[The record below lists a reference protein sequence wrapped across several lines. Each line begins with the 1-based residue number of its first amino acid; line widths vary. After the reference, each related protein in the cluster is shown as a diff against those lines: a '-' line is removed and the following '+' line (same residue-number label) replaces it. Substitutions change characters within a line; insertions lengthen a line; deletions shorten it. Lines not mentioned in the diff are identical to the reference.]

1 MKPLLPLFLLFC
13 SAAFSQKI
21 VTDKKDE
28 FTGNSVKET
37 SVENLAQPLKM
48 SGYSYKFS
56 FKKINENIYLG
67 LRIMSLSNSVFAI
80 KDGEVLMLKTED
92 TVITLS
98 NTKYEISSRGGAG
111 SGLSSGSSHGV
122 TLYFPL
128 DNEAIQTIKSKMIIK
143 LRLYTTDGYS
153 EQDIKAAA
161 DKKVKTAINLIL

>member
-1 MKPLLPLFLLFC
+1 MKPLLPLFLLVC
-13 SAAFSQKI
+13 STAFSQKI

-28 FTGNSVKET
+28 FTSNTVKET

-48 SGYSYKFS
+48 SGYSYKFT
-56 FKKINENIYLG
+56 FKKVNENVYLG

-98 NTKYEISSRGGAG
+98 NLKYEISSRGGAG
-111 SGLSSGSSHGV
+111 SGLSSGNSQGV

-128 DNEAIQTIKSKMIIK
+128 NKEAVDTIKSKSINK

-161 DKKVKTAINLIL
+161 DKKVKVALDLIL

>member
-1 MKPLLPLFLLFC
+1 MKLILPILLLVC
-13 SAAFSQKI
+13 TTAFAQKL
-21 VTDKKDE
+21 VTNKTDE

-56 FKKINENIYLG
+56 FKKINENVYLG

-98 NTKYEISSRGGAG
+98 NSKYEISSRGGAG
-111 SGLSSGSSHGV
+111 GGLSSSNSQGV
-122 TLYFPL
+122 TLYFSL
-128 DNEAIQTIKSKMIIK
+128 NKDAVDTLKSKSINK

-153 EQDIKAAA
+153 EQDIKPAA
-161 DKKVKTAINLIL
+161 DKKVKAALNLIL